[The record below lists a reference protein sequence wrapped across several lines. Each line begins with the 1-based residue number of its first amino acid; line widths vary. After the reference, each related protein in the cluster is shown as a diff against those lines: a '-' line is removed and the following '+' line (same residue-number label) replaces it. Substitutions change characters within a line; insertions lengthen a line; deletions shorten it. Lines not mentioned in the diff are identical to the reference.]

1 MRKLIFKRLCIV
13 FSICFL
19 LIGCV
24 ITPVIITPN
33 ELPKG
38 IRGKNYYAP
47 INVEG
52 GSGPLS
58 FWTRIYPENSGLEI
72 ILREIEGRV
81 ERRNYIAVTGIPK
94 ITGDIE
100 VVIEGDM
107 TPTYWNITP
116 GHFKKI
122 YIIHVADSEE

>member
-13 FSICFL
+13 FSVCFL

-24 ITPVIITPN
+24 VTPVIITPN

-47 INVEG
+47 INLEG
-52 GSGPLS
+52 GSGPLL
-58 FWTRIYPENSGLEI
+58 FGTKIYPENSGLEI
-72 ILREIEGRV
+72 ILREIDGMV
-81 ERRNYIAVTGIPK
+81 ERNYIAVTGIPK

-100 VVIEGDM
+100 VVIEGGM
-107 TPTYWNITP
+107 IPTYWNITP
-116 GHFKKI
+116 GDFKKI
-122 YIIHVADSEE
+122 YIIHVSDSEE